1 MAESIRIDKYLWAIR
16 AFKTRS
22 QATDACKGGKIKMD
36 GIAAKASRDIKI
48 GDIIE
53 FKVGQLNKKIR
64 VTQILKN
71 RVAAS
76 LAVQFYED
84 LTPAEEYERIQFIHE
99 MKTEIRDRGTGRP
112 SKKDRRDLDRLKE

>member
-36 GIAAKASRDIKI
+36 GIAAKASREIKI
-48 GDIIE
+48 GDVIE

-76 LAVQFYED
+76 IAVQHYED
-84 LTPAEEYERIQFIHE
+84 LTSPEEYERIQFIHE
-99 MKTEIRDRGTGRP
+99 MKTETRDRGTGRP

>member
-1 MAESIRIDKYLWAIR
+1 MSESIRIDKYLWAIR

-22 QATDACKGGKIKMD
+22 QATEACKGGKIKMD
-36 GIAAKASRDIKI
+36 GIAAKASREIKI
-48 GDIIE
+48 GDVIE

-64 VTQILKN
+64 VTQLLKN

-112 SKKDRRDLDRLKE
+112 SKKDRRDLEKLKE